1 MIYRHIQQTEND
13 GKNLP
18 LTRVSDAERIQDPIK
33 AIRRKIKIKTAGKN
47 SELFTVPIIPRQNLC
62 TLCNVHADK
71 LIELTFVKY
80 SFEMYEATRNALQL
94 SFVLEQLYKVLG

>member
-71 LIELTFVKY
+71 
-80 SFEMYEATRNALQL
+80 
-94 SFVLEQLYKVLG
+94 